1 MPAEDQDVVARA
13 NARIGVLLKGKYTLD
28 RVLGTGGMATV
39 YAATHR
45 NGKQFA
51 VKVLHADLSMRSET
65 RTRFL
70 REGYLANRVN
80 HPGAVA
86 VLDDDIAE
94 DGGAFLVMELL
105 HGQTL
110 EALWERN
117 HSRLPLRLV
126 AGVGLQLL
134 DVLAA
139 AHARGLTHRD
149 IKPGNLMLTHDG
161 LVKVLDFG
169 IARLRDVA
177 AVSTTQ
183 TGMVMGT
190 PAFMAPEQ
198 ALAQAEEIDAQTDLW
213 ATGAT
218 LFTLASGHLVHE
230 GANAQQILIRS
241 ATTPARSLAA
251 VMPEAPSAVRRV
263 IDRALAFEKSKRW
276 SNAAE
281 MRGALG
287 VASREAFDAVP
298 TPATLAADLQALGEH
313 ETTAVLP
320 PTEVLDVGTLIGS
333 GQDPGPSPRRVAAV
347 AGAITAEAVASDSAA
362 RRSAVKPRGLQ
373 AGLIAV
379 AALAIGSLLLVVMR
393 GASSK
398 DSPSVG
404 AATRASAVP
413 VPSVAVPPP
422 VSAAATA
429 SAWTPVRLPAIVPA
443 EPTIP
448 AVSAEALKPAPAA
461 PLATRRGGVPALPVA
476 TNVAPPPATASKP
489 RCDPPYEF
497 DAKGNKRWKRECL

>member
-1 MPAEDQDVVARA
+1 MPAEDEDVVARA

-28 RVLGTGGMATV
+28 RILGTGGMATV

-86 VLDDDIAE
+86 VLDDDIAD

-110 EALWERN
+110 EALWENN

-149 IKPGNLMLTHDG
+149 IKPGNLMLTDDG

-198 ALAQAEEIDAQTDLW
+198 ALAKADEIDAQTDLW

-218 LFTLASGHLVHE
+218 LYTLASGQMVHQ
-230 GANAQQILIRS
+230 GVNAQQILVRA

-251 VMPEAPSAVRRV
+251 VMPEAPSALRAV

-298 TPATLAADLQALGEH
+298 TPAAMAAVLADLRANEK
-313 ETTAVLP
+313 TAVQP
-320 PTEVLDVGTLIGS
+320 PTEVPDVGTLVSS
-333 GQDPGPSPRRVAAV
+333 GQDPGPSPRRVAV
-347 AGAITAEAVASDSAA
+347 AGAITAEAVASDSAP
-362 RRSAVKPRGLQ
+362 RRSAVRPRGVQ

-379 AALAIGSLLLVVMR
+379 AALAIGGLLLIVMR

-404 AATRASAVP
+404 TAAGASSVS
-413 VPSVAVPPP
+413 VPSVAVAPPP
-422 VSAAATA
+422 A
-429 SAWTPVRLPAIVPA
+429 SASATSTWSPVQLPP
-443 EPTIP
+443 ETTIP
-448 AVSAEALKPAPAA
+448 AVPAEALRPAA
-461 PLATRRGGVPALPVA
+461 PLATKRVGVPALPVA
-476 TNVAPPPATASKP
+476 TNVAPATTASAAKP

-497 DAKGNKRWKRECL
+497 DDKGNKRWKRECL